1 MPETDIKD
9 GFDEIEHK
17 CPGTKKN
24 LKRYGSPFFPSLVR
38 FFLMAPRRQGR
49 FARSNV
55 SDLATEIPYW
65 WRKSVFTQ
73 KILSHGV
80 QM

>member
-9 GFDEIEHK
+9 GFEEIEHK
-17 CPGTKKN
+17 FPGTKEN
-24 LKRYGSPFFPSLVR
+24 LKRYGSP

-55 SDLATEIPYW
+55 SDLATEIRY
-65 WRKSVFTQ
+65 
-73 KILSHGV
+73 
-80 QM
+80 